1 MSELVVDLQR
11 SGHRVSVVTTQPHYN
26 RDEVAEAAQ
35 PLTRKWGGLLFRSD
49 FHGIPVIHTA
59 MPRKSG
65 GILSRLTGFV
75 LFHSLALVS
84 GFLLVERPDVI
95 LVPSPLLTAGALG
108 WFMARARGAAFV
120 YNVQELYP
128 DIAVKMGQLRNPFVI
143 GALRALEHF
152 VYRHASMVTVISS
165 GMRRAVVA
173 RGAPESRVHLIPN
186 FVDMDLMRPASR
198 HNAFSQ
204 EHGLDTRFVV
214 SYAGNMGFA
223 QSLDMLLGAA
233 ELLVRQADILFLFVG
248 DGVLRESLVE
258 QSRARSLENT
268 RFVAHQ
274 PYARV
279 PEIYAASDVCVVA
292 MISTIESEGIPS
304 KFMRIMACGRPVL
317 AIVDAQSD
325 LANEVAASGGGVVV
339 PTFSAEAIA
348 QAVLAFHDAP
358 ERCHAAGAAGRAY
371 ASRHYARD
379 VVTGRYAE
387 LFRNITARGADA

>member
-1 MSELVVDLQR
+1 M
-11 SGHRVSVVTTQPHYN
+11 
-26 RDEVAEAAQ
+26 
-35 PLTRKWGGLLFRSD
+35 
-49 FHGIPVIHTA
+49 
-59 MPRKSG
+59 
-65 GILSRLTGFV
+65 
-75 LFHSLALVS
+75 
-84 GFLLVERPDVI
+84 
-95 LVPSPLLTAGALG
+95 
-108 WFMARARGAAFV
+108 RGAAFV

-128 DIAVKMGQLRNPFVI
+128 DIAVKMRQLCNPFVI
-143 GALRALEHF
+143 SALRVLERF
-152 VYRHASMVTVISS
+152 VYRHASMVTVISA

-173 RGAPESRVHLIPN
+173 CGVPESRVLLIPN
-186 FVDMDLMRPASR
+186 FVDMDLMRPGSR

-204 EHGLDTRFVV
+204 EHGLDARFVV

-223 QSLDMLLGAA
+223 QGLDMLLGAA

-248 DGVLRESLVE
+248 DGVLREWLVE
-258 QSRARSLENT
+258 QARAKSLGNT

-292 MISTIESEGIPS
+292 MISTIASEGVPS

-317 AIVDAQSD
+317 AMVDGASD
-325 LANEVAASGGGVVV
+325 LASEVAASAGGVVV
-339 PTFSAEAIA
+339 PTSSAEAIA

-371 ASRHYARD
+371 ASRHYARG

-387 LFRNITARGADA
+387 LFRTIATRGAGA